1 MTDRSPSPDA
11 VAERALQA
19 FRQGRFAEA
28 AEGFDVV
35 RRVRA
40 EAGDETAAA
49 EASNNLSV
57 ALLQAGRPDDAL
69 RAVTG
74 TPETFDRMGDPP
86 RAARALGNL
95 ASALE
100 ACGDLAEAERT
111 YGQALQRFE
120 ALEDRE
126 AQATVLGSLSQLQL
140 KRGRPLE
147 ALTSMQAGLEHKPR
161 RGLRDRW
168 VQRLL
173 TLPSRLLG
181 R

>member
-1 MTDRSPSPDA
+1 VTDRLPRPDA

-28 AEGFDVV
+28 AEGFDAA
-35 RRVRA
+35 RRA
-40 EAGDETAAA
+40 LSEAGDEPAAA
-49 EASNNLSV
+49 EAANNLCV

-74 TPETFDRMGDPP
+74 TPEAFDRLGDPA
-86 RAARALGNL
+86 RAAQALGNL

-100 ACGDLAEAERT
+100 ACGDLAGAERAYAET
-111 YGQALQRFE
+111 LQRFE
-120 ALEDRE
+120 GLDDRE
-126 AQATVLGSLSQLQL
+126 AQATILRSMSQLQL

-147 ALTSMQAGLEHKPR
+147 ALSSLQAGLEQKPR

-173 TLPSRLLG
+173 ALPSRLLG